1 MRITREK
8 FIADIAGYVKKYAGL
23 YGILVYSPV
32 IAQAVLESGWGE
44 SRLASQYHNYFGL
57 KCGTRWTGRSV
68 NMRTQ
73 EEYREGTL
81 TSIRDNF
88 RVFDSMEEGVK
99 PLPRGYAVQY
109 SDEWCDTCVSA
120 TGIRAGCSELIGRE
134 CGVEE
139 HVKIF

>member
-1 MRITREK
+1 MRIAREK

-81 TSIRDNF
+81 QGIRDPQ
-88 RVFDSMEEGVK
+88 EYLE
-99 PLPRGYAVQY
+99 
-109 SDEWCDTCVSA
+109 T
-120 TGIRAGCSELIGRE
+120 IRAERSMIRTGWLSVL
-134 CGVEE
+134 
-139 HVKIF
+139 

>member
-1 MRITREK
+1 MRIAREK

-44 SRLASQYHNYFGL
+44 SRLSSQYHNYFGL

-99 PLPRGYAVQY
+99 GYFEFIQLKRY
-109 SDEWCDTCVSA
+109 RNLQ
-120 TGIRAGCSELIGRE
+120 GIRRSIWKPSVLTGMPLIFPMW
-134 CGVEE
+134 
-139 HVKIF
+139 KTA

>member
-1 MRITREK
+1 MRIAREK

-81 TSIRDNF
+81 ASIRDNF
-88 RVFDSMEEGVK
+88 RVFDSM
-99 PLPRGYAVQY
+99 
-109 SDEWCDTCVSA
+109 
-120 TGIRAGCSELIGRE
+120 
-134 CGVEE
+134 
-139 HVKIF
+139 

>member
-1 MRITREK
+1 MRIAREK
-8 FIADIAGYVKKYAGL
+8 FIADIAGYVKKYAGQ

-73 EEYREGTL
+73 EEYMEGTL

-99 PLPRGYAVQY
+99 G
-109 SDEWCDTCVSA
+109 
-120 TGIRAGCSELIGRE
+120 
-134 CGVEE
+134 
-139 HVKIF
+139 